1 MVVGAGQDTIEL
13 KFTGAKLE
21 QTWYAD
27 GETYGDGVITISIK
41 EAIELAREL
50 LDVVIEKCTDEE
62 AYSDG
67 VITLSTKEAIELAR
81 ELLDVVIEKFA
92 GSNDGDK

>member
-1 MVVGAGQDTIEL
+1 MRRDMVVGAGQD
-13 KFTGAKLE
+13 A
-21 QTWYAD
+21 
-27 GETYGDGVITISIK
+27 IK
-41 EAIELAREL
+41 EAIELAKEL

-81 ELLDVVIEKFA
+81 ELLDAVLEKVA
-92 GSNDGDK
+92 T